1 LREIE
6 RECAYPCERV
16 REKRKGPTTT
26 IPPIFLTR
34 YFLKNIYTYT
44 RLVAVSTREKKQGAS
59 DVKIV
64 VTFFVPPLFI
74 KREEL
79 EETSSSLS
87 LSLFPGWGGRRKKE
101 RKKQKENKEYNEK
114 KKKGGVR
121 MISPQNASSAS
132 ELCNEEL
139 GGLRVVFVN
148 DV

>member
-1 LREIE
+1 V
-6 RECAYPCERV
+6 CAYPCERV
-16 REKRKGPTTT
+16 CEKRKGPTTT

-87 LSLFPGWGGRRKKE
+87 LSPSGVGMKKKE
-101 RKKQKENKEYNEK
+101 RKKETKGEQK
-114 KKKGGVR
+114 
-121 MISPQNASSAS
+121 I
-132 ELCNEEL
+132 
-139 GGLRVVFVN
+139 
-148 DV
+148 

>member
-1 LREIE
+1 V
-6 RECAYPCERV
+6 CAYPCERV
-16 REKRKGPTTT
+16 CEKRKGPTTT

-44 RLVAVSTREKKQGAS
+44 RVVAVSTREKKQGAS

-87 LSLFPGWGGRRKKE
+87 LSFRGGDEEERKKE
-101 RKKQKENKEYNEK
+101 RNERRTK
-114 KKKGGVR
+114 NITRRKKGGVR

-139 GGLRVVFVN
+139 GGLRVVFIN